1 MLLFIFLF
9 VFTPL
14 LQRDVA
20 VMGGAGEG
28 GGGGCLLYSRPL
40 PATCLNKL
48 PAAMIGRP
56 TGSCGTGESA
66 AVEFRQISYR
76 RCMYE
81 ITHSAQLSISSSVM
95 ASGAHIEVVAENPGS
110 VFLGSALF
118 PSPRFR
124 GERRDTRRRGA
135 CHSRRGDWK
144 RRGSQQLD

>member
-1 MLLFIFLF
+1 MEVGGVCCIHGRFL
-9 VFTPL
+9 P
-14 LQRDVA
+14 
-20 VMGGAGEG
+20 
-28 GGGGCLLYSRPL
+28 
-40 PATCLNKL
+40 PALGLVNKL

-56 TGSCGTGESA
+56 SGSCGTGESA

-76 RCMYE
+76 RCLYE
-81 ITHSAQLSISSSVM
+81 ITHSAQLSIISSVM

-110 VFLGSALF
+110 FFFFGSALF

-124 GERRDTRRRGA
+124 GERRDARRRGA